1 MTKIPFKPSINHFKT
16 NPSLHHLLV
25 HSKPYLLI
33 YNTSQ
38 SILKWGRCV
47 RFTKMTCFP
56 DLLRVKW
63 SHTWMYKLSWVQTT
77 WVRKYTRQAFQRFKP
92 RTKRSSVAPGAAL
105 QSFTFW
111 AAALSAQGPNLER
124 SNPKNHLERSSPWL
138 WALNSVPDQFSAE
151 HLIMIFHCKRSVYL
165 CFLLPKYTS

>member
-47 RFTKMTCFP
+47 CFTKMTCFP

-63 SHTWMYKLSWVQTT
+63 PHTWMYKFSWVQTT

-92 RTKRSSVAPGAAL
+92 RTKRSSVAPGAAP

-111 AAALSAQGPNLER
+111 ATALSAQALDLER
-124 SNPKNHLERSSPWL
+124 SNPKIPP
-138 WALNSVPDQFSAE
+138 WALKHMALSAQ
-151 HLIMIFHCKRSVYL
+151 LWSRSVF
-165 CFLLPKYTS
+165 CRASNHDILLQEERLPMFSTA

>member
-47 RFTKMTCFP
+47 CFTKMTCFP

-77 WVRKYTRQAFQRFKP
+77 WVRKYTWQAFP
-92 RTKRSSVAPGAAL
+92 TL
-105 QSFTFW
+105 QTTHETEFGSTRGGPAKFYL
-111 AAALSAQGPNLER
+111 LSN
-124 SNPKNHLERSSPWL
+124 SLERSSPGP
-138 WALNSVPDQFSAE
+138 WALKPKNPTLSAQAHGSE
-151 HLIMIFHCKRSVYL
+151 RSTLIQIS
-165 CFLLPKYTS
+165 FLQSI